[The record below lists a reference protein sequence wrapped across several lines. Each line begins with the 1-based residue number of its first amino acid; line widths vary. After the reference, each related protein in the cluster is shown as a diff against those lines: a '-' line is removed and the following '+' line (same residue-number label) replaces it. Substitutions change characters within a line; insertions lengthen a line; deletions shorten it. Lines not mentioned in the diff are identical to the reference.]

1 MEKEANEKSNLQKI
15 AVGTKQLFS
24 TFYEMNKDY
33 NSRNIFSFITNPN
46 CEVYTT
52 VFNIAELFHLIQERE
67 YKNYL
72 KKFNLTEEEF
82 SIEQFIILEK
92 ESEELK
98 NKFHFI
104 YLKINSCIKIEKY
117 YLDEK
122 FEKEYAKEYS
132 NQNVF
137 SFIFKKFCQEKNIKQ
152 I

>member
-24 TFYEMNKDY
+24 TFYEMSKDY
-33 NSRNIFSFITNPN
+33 NSKNLFSFITNPN

-67 YKNYL
+67 YQNYL
-72 KKFNLTEEEF
+72 KKYNLTEKEF
-82 SIEQFIILEK
+82 SIEEFKNLEND
-92 ESEELK
+92 SEELK
-98 NKFHFI
+98 NKFHII

-117 YLDEK
+117 YLDEN

-132 NQNVF
+132 NHNIF
-137 SFIFKKFCQEKNIKQ
+137 SFALNKFCIEKNIKQ